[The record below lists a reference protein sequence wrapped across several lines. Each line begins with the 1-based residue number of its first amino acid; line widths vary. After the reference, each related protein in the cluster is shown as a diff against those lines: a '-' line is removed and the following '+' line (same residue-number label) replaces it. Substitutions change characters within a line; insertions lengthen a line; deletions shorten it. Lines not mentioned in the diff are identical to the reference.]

1 MAIDTERATTPAKR
15 KLDDRDL
22 SPQDLERKVPRP
34 PPGQIN
40 GEHLP
45 KRSDQNVEPEE
56 KSKPPP
62 NPRKIRKRY
71 QEPPVWAQNC
81 RTLNGK
87 LPKHENFVLAKRTH
101 SHLNGG
107 QATPEKRRSQP
118 PPKQPPPPKP
128 VASDTPADQLGK
140 WEASITGKAPIDE
153 IAKQVTDF
161 LFLNVVTHEDAQEI
175 ASRGIKYEIEAKL
188 GTLIDRDMNQ
198 RVNRDVTTE
207 CLLGSSSRVAFKS
220 SMTTVG
226 LGTPGGPSQ
235 LPLTSSQAHHKF
247 FNDYLNELVKQS
259 HPGAGT
265 GRLPLVYRHH
275 KQTDSF
281 VELTPELQKYV
292 PGCMTRQQ
300 SGRRSQRVRISRDQE
315 TKEVIAKIVK
325 SRVGDL
331 DLHLPTSP
339 MDCRISVN
347 LEWDW
352 DGPTQELEALAAR
365 QKGTGEPD
373 RNKDRVTYT
382 HGHYQVDLT
391 QVTQQTVVQ
400 GVSTDQS
407 RNIYGHANSTQHT
420 KVDREHE
427 LEVELNPDILIDQG
441 HKAMS
446 GQKHRLPELIEGLV
460 DNIRVLA
467 GKANDMR

>member
-220 SMTTVG
+220 SMTT
-226 LGTPGGPSQ
+226 
-235 LPLTSSQAHHKF
+235 AHHKF

-400 GVSTDQS
+400 G
-407 RNIYGHANSTQHT
+407 HT